1 MEWSSQRPPEAVIF
15 TRSGLQA
22 AAVKD
27 GNAELRN
34 IRVTRDL
41 GDAGASRRGSMGHL
55 RRKVDGPDETQ
66 GSFFAPGISV
76 RVAGSVASLL
86 QLTRADA
93 SAAIG
98 TLEYA
103 SLEFSRMSMQS
114 IGAGA
119 APGQR
124 KDIKATPRLAARN
137 GPA

>member
-1 MEWSSQRPPEAVIF
+1 MEWSSQMPPEAVIF

-66 GSFFAPGISV
+66 GFIL
-76 RVAGSVASLL
+76 RAGHQCSGASLL
-86 QLTRADA
+86 HLTRADA

-119 APGQR
+119 ASGQR